1 MKSNF
6 YLYYGDDIS
15 LINNEIGKLK
25 NKIGISG
32 DIIYYDIENVS
43 DIVVE
48 SSTIGM
54 FNPYKFIVIDTSSY
68 FSSKKDM
75 DISSLTNYFD
85 NYNVNSYLIF
95 TYGSSSIDS
104 RRKLFKLIS
113 DNGVVKKLEA
123 NSEYLNDFVSNYIK
137 DNGYSM
143 DMNSMSYLLSRC
155 DNNIDNIRNELDKLM
170 LYKLNDKV
178 ITKEDISLLTIED
191 INDTVFELVS
201 SILKNNNERAMKL
214 YYNFINNGMDVS
226 QIIAVISNQI
236 RLLFQV
242 KRLYNSGKSND
253 EIAKILEFKSVYRV
267 KYLLSDCYYYSEG
280 DLLKYL
286 SKLADIDKAIKTG
299 NGDGKLLLE
308 LFIAKKDM

>member
-15 LINNEIGKLK
+15 IINNEIGKLK

-32 DIIYYDIENVS
+32 DIIYYDIENIS

-75 DISSLTNYFD
+75 DISSLINYFD

-178 ITKEDISLLTIED
+178 ITRDDISLLTIED

>member
-32 DIIYYDIENVS
+32 DIIYYDIENIS

-75 DISSLTNYFD
+75 DISSLTHYFD

-123 NSEYLNDFVSNYIK
+123 NSEYLNDFISNYIK

-267 KYLLSDCYYYSEG
+267 KYLLNDCYYYSES

-286 SKLADIDKAIKTG
+286 SKLAYIDKSIKTG
-299 NGDGKLLLE
+299 NGDGRLLLE

>member
-75 DISSLTNYFD
+75 DISSLIDYFD

-113 DNGVVKKLEA
+113 DKGVVKKLEA
-123 NSEYLNDFVSNYIK
+123 NSEYLNDFISNYIN

-178 ITKEDISLLTIED
+178 ITRDDISLLTIED

-201 SILKNNNERAMKL
+201 SILKNNNEKAMKL

-299 NGDGKLLLE
+299 NGDGRLLLE

>member
-32 DIIYYDIENVS
+32 DIIYYDIENIS

-75 DISSLTNYFD
+75 DISSLINYFD

>member
-15 LINNEIGKLK
+15 LINNEVSKLK

-32 DIIYYDIENVS
+32 DIIYYDIENIS

-123 NSEYLNDFVSNYIK
+123 NSEYLNDFISNYIK

-178 ITKEDISLLTIED
+178 ITRDDISLLTIED

-201 SILKNNNERAMKL
+201 SILKNNNEKAMKL

-253 EIAKILEFKSVYRV
+253 EIAKILEFKSAYRV
-267 KYLLSDCYYYSEG
+267 KYLLNDCYYYSES

-286 SKLADIDKAIKTG
+286 SKLAYIDKSIKTG
-299 NGDGKLLLE
+299 NGDGRLLLE

>member
-32 DIIYYDIENVS
+32 DIIYYDIENIS

-75 DISSLTNYFD
+75 DMSSLINYFD

-123 NSEYLNDFVSNYIK
+123 NSEYLNDFISNYIK

-178 ITKEDISLLTIED
+178 ITRDDISLLTIED

-286 SKLADIDKAIKTG
+286 SKLAYIDKSIKTG
-299 NGDGKLLLE
+299 NGDGRLLLE

>member
-1 MKSNF
+1 MNSNF

-15 LINNEIGKLK
+15 LINNEVSKLK

-32 DIIYYDIENVS
+32 DIIYYDIENIS

-113 DNGVVKKLEA
+113 DKGVVKKLEA
-123 NSEYLNDFVSNYIK
+123 NSEYLNDFISTYIK

-170 LYKLNDKV
+170 LYKLYDKV
-178 ITKEDISLLTIED
+178 ITREDISLLTIDD

-201 SILKNNNERAMKL
+201 SILKNNNEKAMKL

-267 KYLLSDCYYYSEG
+267 KYLLNDCYYYSES

-286 SKLADIDKAIKTG
+286 SKLAYIDKSIKTG
-299 NGDGKLLLE
+299 NGDGRLLLE

>member
-32 DIIYYDIENVS
+32 DIIYYDIENIS

-75 DISSLTNYFD
+75 DISSLINYFD

-123 NSEYLNDFVSNYIK
+123 NSEYLNDFISNYIK

-178 ITKEDISLLTIED
+178 ITRDDISLLTIED

>member
-32 DIIYYDIENVS
+32 DIIYYDIENIS

-75 DISSLTNYFD
+75 DISSLTHYFD

-113 DNGVVKKLEA
+113 DTGVVKKLEA
-123 NSEYLNDFVSNYIK
+123 KSEYLMDFISNYIK

-178 ITKEDISLLTIED
+178 ITRDDISLLTIED

>member
-1 MKSNF
+1 MNSNF

-15 LINNEIGKLK
+15 LINNEVSKLK

-32 DIIYYDIENVS
+32 DIIYYDIENIS

-123 NSEYLNDFVSNYIK
+123 NSEYLNDFISNYIK

-178 ITKEDISLLTIED
+178 ITRDDISLLTIED

-201 SILKNNNERAMKL
+201 SILKNNNEKAMKL

-226 QIIAVISNQI
+226 QIITVISNQI

>member
-32 DIIYYDIENVS
+32 DIIYYDIENIS

-75 DISSLTNYFD
+75 DMSSLINYFD

-123 NSEYLNDFVSNYIK
+123 NSEYLNDFISNYIK

-178 ITKEDISLLTIED
+178 ITRDDISLLTIED

-201 SILKNNNERAMKL
+201 SILKNNNEKAMKL

>member
-32 DIIYYDIENVS
+32 DIIYYDIENIS

-75 DISSLTNYFD
+75 DISSLTHYFD

-123 NSEYLNDFVSNYIK
+123 NSEYLNDFISTYIK

-178 ITKEDISLLTIED
+178 ITRDDISLLTIED

-201 SILKNNNERAMKL
+201 SILKNNNEKAMKL

-253 EIAKILEFKSVYRV
+253 EIAKILEFKSAYRV
-267 KYLLSDCYYYSEG
+267 KYLLNDCYYYSES

>member
-1 MKSNF
+1 MNSNF

-32 DIIYYDIENVS
+32 DIIYYDIENIS

-113 DNGVVKKLEA
+113 DKGVVKKLEA
-123 NSEYLNDFVSNYIK
+123 NSEYLNDFISNYIK

-178 ITKEDISLLTIED
+178 ITRDDISLLTIED

-201 SILKNNNERAMKL
+201 SILKNNNEKAMKL

-267 KYLLSDCYYYSEG
+267 KYLLNDCYYYSES

-286 SKLADIDKAIKTG
+286 SKLAYIDKSIKTG
-299 NGDGKLLLE
+299 NGDGRLLLE

>member
-15 LINNEIGKLK
+15 LINNEVSKLK

-32 DIIYYDIENVS
+32 DIIYYDIENIS

-113 DNGVVKKLEA
+113 DKGVVKKLEA
-123 NSEYLNDFVSNYIK
+123 NNEYLNDFISTYIK

-170 LYKLNDKV
+170 LYKLYDKV
-178 ITKEDISLLTIED
+178 ITREDISLLTIDD

-201 SILKNNNERAMKL
+201 SILKNNNEKAMKL

-267 KYLLSDCYYYSEG
+267 KYLLNDCYYYSES

-286 SKLADIDKAIKTG
+286 SKLADIDKSIKTG
-299 NGDGKLLLE
+299 NGDGRLLLE

>member
-1 MKSNF
+1 
-6 YLYYGDDIS
+6 
-15 LINNEIGKLK
+15 
-25 NKIGISG
+25 
-32 DIIYYDIENVS
+32 
-43 DIVVE
+43 
-48 SSTIGM
+48 
-54 FNPYKFIVIDTSSY
+54 
-68 FSSKKDM
+68 
-75 DISSLTNYFD
+75 
-85 NYNVNSYLIF
+85 
-95 TYGSSSIDS
+95 
-104 RRKLFKLIS
+104 
-113 DNGVVKKLEA
+113 
-123 NSEYLNDFVSNYIK
+123 
-137 DNGYSM
+137 
-143 DMNSMSYLLSRC
+143 MSYLLSRC

-178 ITKEDISLLTIED
+178 ITRDDISLLTIED

>member
-75 DISSLTNYFD
+75 DISSLINYFD

>member
-32 DIIYYDIENVS
+32 DIIYYDIENIS

-123 NSEYLNDFVSNYIK
+123 NSEYLNDFISNYIK

-178 ITKEDISLLTIED
+178 ITRDDISLLTIED

-201 SILKNNNERAMKL
+201 SILKNNNEKAMKL

-267 KYLLSDCYYYSEG
+267 KYLLSDCYYYSES

>member
-32 DIIYYDIENVS
+32 DIIYYDIENIS

-75 DISSLTNYFD
+75 DISSLTHYFD

-123 NSEYLNDFVSNYIK
+123 NSEYLNDFISNYIK

-178 ITKEDISLLTIED
+178 ITRDDISLLTIED